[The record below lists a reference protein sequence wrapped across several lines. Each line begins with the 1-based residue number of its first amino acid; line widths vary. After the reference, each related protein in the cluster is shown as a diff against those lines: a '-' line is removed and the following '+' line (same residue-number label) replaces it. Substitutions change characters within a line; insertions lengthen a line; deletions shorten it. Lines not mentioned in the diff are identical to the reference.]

1 MPNLLHSP
9 LVTGLAQPASSATVL
24 FCTGVSPLPFE
35 DSAGSPPPSA
45 FGSYRVL
52 HQIGSGVL
60 GPVFRTYEPQV
71 DRLVAV
77 KAFKLELVPEDV
89 ARLADALR
97 RLAANPTTHPGIV
110 RILDA
115 GLEGTSPFVAM
126 EYASGESLDV
136 ALRDFTPGLGR
147 ALPVLIDIGRAI
159 DAAWAEGRGH
169 GALHPRDVIVS
180 TGVDTRITGFGIISA
195 LESIGA
201 KGPVRRPY
209 TAPERAAGAAW
220 GIRADVYSLGAIA
233 HELLTGRRPLGSGE
247 QDGTLAPEL
256 SPEQRVNVRRVIG
269 AALAELP
276 QDRYE
281 NAGAFVAALEA
292 IARGEAAI
300 VPAPLVA
307 QRTAPAM
314 KQPLSGPTAPAAAA
328 ARVVQPEQTAPKAQV
343 DRAAP
348 TPKTWHPTP
357 PDAPRPAAASVKAP
371 ESRPA
376 AARASTDAARSSDR
390 PKPPESSRAAMAMVA
405 DSDERSGGAVTP
417 AADIAP
423 TDKPEAEFLSE
434 RTLKPGFAAPLGA
447 ATVPTPAVPPPAPAP
462 PPVVVAP
469 ASVPPPH
476 APPPKPVAIAPAPP
490 VSSVAYAGN
499 TRITTIGLSASQP
512 TFSTRNAALDS
523 EPSFPWVAFAA
534 AAIACLVVGG
544 VIGYGLGVRR
554 VENVVTGV
562 TTAPPGSRTTTDV
575 PIAAEP
581 PQKPPATPAGPEPPP
596 AGATAAVQ
604 KPDDQPVAP
613 AARAADVR
621 GRIVVR
627 STPSGAIV
635 RVDGRLHGETPITIR
650 DLALG
655 AHTLQVARPGF
666 VPRTE
671 QVSLTRAAPSQTMTV
686 ELTAGVST
694 GNPSATT
701 GSVFVDSRPRGARVT
716 IDGRDAGVTPVQI
729 PEVTLGRHTVSFELA
744 GYKGLSA
751 EVVVT
756 PKTPARVSVSLEQ
769 IR

>member
-1 MPNLLHSP
+1 M
-9 LVTGLAQPASSATVL
+9 
-24 FCTGVSPLPFE
+24 
-35 DSAGSPPPSA
+35 
-45 FGSYRVL
+45 L

-89 ARLADALR
+89 ARLADAFR

-180 TGVDTRITGFGIISA
+180 AGVDTRITGFGIISA

-209 TAPERAAGAAW
+209 TAPERAAGEAW

-276 QDRYE
+276 RDRYE

-292 IARGEAAI
+292 IARGEGAI
-300 VPAPLVA
+300 VPTPLVA

-314 KQPLSGPTAPAAAA
+314 KQPLPGPTAPAAAA

-357 PDAPRPAAASVKAP
+357 PDAPRPAAAPVKSP

-447 ATVPTPAVPPPAPAP
+447 STVPTPAVPPPAPAP

-476 APPPKPVAIAPAPP
+476 APPPKPVAIAPPAPS
-490 VSSVAYAGN
+490 VSSIAHAGN

-523 EPSFPWVAFAA
+523 EPSYPWAAFAA
-534 AAIACLVVGG
+534 VAIACLVVGG
-544 VIGYGLGVRR
+544 VIGYGFGVRR
-554 VENVVTGV
+554 VETIVTGV
-562 TTAPPGSRTTTDV
+562 TTTPPGSRTTTDV

-581 PQKPPATPAGPEPPP
+581 PQKPPATPAGPEPRPEGP
-596 AGATAAVQ
+596 TAAVQ

-671 QVSLTRAAPSQTMTV
+671 QVSLTRAAPSQTVTV
-686 ELTAGVST
+686 ELTAGVIT

-756 PKTPARVSVSLEQ
+756 PKPPARVSVSLEQ

>member
-9 LVTGLAQPASSATVL
+9 VVTGLAQPASSATVL

-35 DSAGSPPPSA
+35 DSAGSTPPSA

-77 KAFKLELVPEDV
+77 KAFKLDLVPEDV

-97 RLAANPTTHPGIV
+97 KLAANPTTHPGIV
-110 RILDA
+110 RVLDA

-209 TAPERAAGAAW
+209 TAPERATGEAW

-300 VPAPLVA
+300 LPAPLVA
-307 QRTAPAM
+307 QRTAAM
-314 KQPLSGPTAPAAAA
+314 KQPLSGPSAPAAPA
-328 ARVVQPEQTAPKAQV
+328 ARVVQPEQTAPKAHV

-357 PDAPRPAAASVKAP
+357 PDAPRPAAAPVKAP
-371 ESRPA
+371 EPRPA

-447 ATVPTPAVPPPAPAP
+447 STVPTPAVPPPAPAP
-462 PPVVVAP
+462 PPVLVAP
-469 ASVPPPH
+469 ASALPPP
-476 APPPKPVAIAPAPP
+476 APPPMPVAIAPPAPP
-490 VSSVAYAGN
+490 VSSVAHAGN
-499 TRITTIGLSASQP
+499 TRITTIGLGASQP
-512 TFSTRNAALDS
+512 IFSTRNAALDS
-523 EPSFPWVAFAA
+523 EPRFPWAAFAA
-534 AAIACLVVGG
+534 VAIACLVAGG
-544 VIGYGLGVRR
+544 VIGYGFGVRR
-554 VENVVTGV
+554 VESVVTGV

-581 PQKPPATPAGPEPPP
+581 PQKPPATPAGAEPRPQGP
-596 AGATAAVQ
+596 TAAVQ

-635 RVDGRLHGETPITIR
+635 TVDGRLHGETPITIR
-650 DLALG
+650 DLSLG

-671 QVSLTRAAPSQTMTV
+671 QVSLTRAAPSQTLTV
-686 ELTAGVST
+686 ELTAGAIA

-729 PEVTLGRHTVSFELA
+729 PEVTLGPHTVTFELA

-751 EVVVT
+751 QVVVT

>member
-1 MPNLLHSP
+1 M
-9 LVTGLAQPASSATVL
+9 
-24 FCTGVSPLPFE
+24 SPLPFE

-209 TAPERAAGAAW
+209 TAPERAAGEVW

-281 NAGAFVAALEA
+281 SAGAFVAALEA

-357 PDAPRPAAASVKAP
+357 PDAPRPAAAPVKAP

-434 RTLKPGFAAPLGA
+434 RTLKPAFAAPLGA
-447 ATVPTPAVPPPAPAP
+447 STLPTPAVPPPAPAP

-686 ELTAGVST
+686 ELTAGVSP